1 MLTRCKVIGLV
12 GYSGSGKTHL
22 IENAIKLL
30 KKNFNYQIAV
40 IKNIHE
46 HQIDEEGKDTFKYL
60 MAGGNYAITK
70 NIYQETTVFIRKP
83 LDLPQI
89 IDWISK
95 GPFQL
100 DLIFIEGFRNL
111 EYPTILCVKDLEDV
125 KSQLTIHVKMISGL
139 ICEKNNV
146 ISDNF
151 NLPFVNIEKQFQKFL
166 EIFDLK

>member
-60 MAGGNYAITK
+60 KAGGNYAITK
-70 NIYQETTVFIRKP
+70 NLYNETTVFTRKP
-83 LDLPQI
+83 LDFPQI

-111 EYPTILCVKDLEDV
+111 EYPTILCVKDLEDIE
-125 KSQLTIHVKMISGL
+125 SQLNIHVRMISGL
-139 ICEKNNV
+139 ICEKNKV

-151 NLPFVNIEKQFQKFL
+151 NLPFVNIEKEFQKFL